1 MKLYG
6 QFRYNIYIRFMMM
19 AYLDM
24 VFIAGII
31 IADTEEDVLSFSSI
45 IALLLLT
52 FTVFLP
58 WLVLFYL
65 CAKFDK
71 LKDKQSK

>member
-1 MKLYG
+1 
-6 QFRYNIYIRFMMM
+6 MM
-19 AYLDM
+19 AYLDL

-31 IADTEEDVLSFSSI
+31 LFDMNQDILSLTSI
-45 IALLLLT
+45 VALLLIT
-52 FTVFLP
+52 FTVFIP

-71 LKDKQSK
+71 LKEKAGK

>member
-1 MKLYG
+1 
-6 QFRYNIYIRFMMM
+6 MM